1 MENNTEQRLRLLEQE
16 VLELRERIEILE
28 RKTPKSNVVLSG
40 TSKYVREF
48 INEKKRE
55 VDKE

>member
-1 MENNTEQRLRLLEQE
+1 MENSTEQRLRLLEQE
-16 VLELRERIEILE
+16 VLELRERVAILE

-48 INEKKRE
+48 ISEKKRE
-55 VDKE
+55 GDK